1 VAALKA
7 KHQNTARD
15 ARATI
20 QALESR
26 KVQLQVEVDRL
37 KLRLQTEKAEEQ
49 KLAHELDILR
59 AEEAEIPRRVQ
70 ELQRLIVQEE
80 ERAAHE
86 SSAVALASAEVR
98 RHMEHL
104 QSQLRVLEETLG
116 LQIQQVP
123 DKGLLRF
130 VFVHLDPCDPPRPF
144 SFTLQLTG
152 QSTYVVHD
160 CAPPVAD
167 LPALLGALSHNPNH
181 FFSFVRGMRK
191 AFKAGLLHG

>member
-1 VAALKA
+1 
-7 KHQNTARD
+7 
-15 ARATI
+15 
-20 QALESR
+20 
-26 KVQLQVEVDRL
+26 
-37 KLRLQTEKAEEQ
+37 
-49 KLAHELDILR
+49 
-59 AEEAEIPRRVQ
+59 
-70 ELQRLIVQEE
+70 
-80 ERAAHE
+80 
-86 SSAVALASAEVR
+86 
-98 RHMEHL
+98 MEHL

-160 CAPPVAD
+160 CAPPVSRGPAAGTRCGSGCRRSCVSTAGVVVWAPGASHNTPPPAPSQVAD